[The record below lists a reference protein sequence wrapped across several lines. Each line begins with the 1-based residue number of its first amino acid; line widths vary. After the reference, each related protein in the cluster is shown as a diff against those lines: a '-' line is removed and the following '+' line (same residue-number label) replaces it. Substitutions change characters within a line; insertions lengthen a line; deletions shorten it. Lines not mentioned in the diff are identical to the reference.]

1 MKKLLVVFLFVLGT
15 VLYAQEETLLGDE
28 EVSHGGFGGPV
39 VKFTTIKDKFGVLVG
54 GRGGWIINHSFVIG
68 GGGYGLVNEIEGTRL
83 YAGEKM
89 LLNFG
94 YGGFEMEYIMNWDKI
109 AHGSVYLLIGG
120 GGVNHRRSW
129 EDDWDWDNKE
139 TDAFFVLEPAVN
151 LEVNMTSFFRFGV
164 GASYRFV
171 SGINEN
177 NLEDNDFS
185 GPSATLTL
193 KFGKF

>member
-1 MKKLLVVFLFVLGT
+1 VKKLFVIILFVVGS

-68 GGGYGLVNEIEGTRL
+68 GGGYGLVNEIEGTR
-83 YAGEKM
+83 YFSGERM

-109 AHGSVYLLIGG
+109 AHGSVYLMIGG
-120 GGVNHRRSW
+120 GGVNQRRSW
-129 EDDWDWDNKE
+129 DDWDWDDKE

-151 LEVNMTSFFRFGV
+151 LEVNMTSFFRLGV